1 METIIKQS
9 ANGIFLSKDNN
20 SDTNLGKIFINNH
33 EITDIDTF
41 FKVAEENT
49 RLLEQVKK
57 QKEIIDRTINAI
69 DLVIE
74 LIKQQPT
81 EDDNW
86 ILDRLNG
93 FKIILED
100 KEV

>member
-1 METIIKQS
+1 MNKELVLRTFGYLIGHYKTHNETTINKQEIE
-9 ANGIFLSKDNN
+9 AIEFMLKNN
-20 SDTNLGKIFINNH
+20 ED
-33 EITDIDTF
+33 
-41 FKVAEENT
+41 
-49 RLLEQVKK
+49 LEQQVKK
-57 QKEIIDRTINAI
+57 QKEVIDRTINAI

-81 EDDNW
+81 EDDRW